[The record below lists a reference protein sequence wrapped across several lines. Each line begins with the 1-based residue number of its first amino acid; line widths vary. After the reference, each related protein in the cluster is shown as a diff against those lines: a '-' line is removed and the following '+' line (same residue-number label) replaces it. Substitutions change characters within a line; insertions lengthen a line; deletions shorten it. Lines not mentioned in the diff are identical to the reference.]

1 MPEIILSTPRKSI
14 EIKAQVAR
22 FEKLGE
28 AGPSTQ
34 RLLFRKIIK
43 GFEDQESI
51 LASNS
56 YRIQSL
62 EVQLEKAR
70 PRKRI
75 RVRTSPN
82 SKFVNITDIYRA
94 QIAAGE
100 ASILVEDEEEGNK
113 SDSTLDCILIE

>member
-1 MPEIILSTPRKSI
+1 MSPLLLENSNLGKETPQAVQSSIGSQKIDLPEIILFTPRKSI

-28 AGPSTQ
+28 AGPFTQ

-56 YRIQSL
+56 YRI
-62 EVQLEKAR
+62 
-70 PRKRI
+70 
-75 RVRTSPN
+75 
-82 SKFVNITDIYRA
+82 
-94 QIAAGE
+94 
-100 ASILVEDEEEGNK
+100 
-113 SDSTLDCILIE
+113 